1 MRINKTCLKINL
13 YSLKITVTIFN
24 YKKYNCSSIALFFFA
39 TAALCLM
46 STGGFGQITPPSIS
60 NLRNKK
66 IAVKFPFQK
75 LDSLT
80 IAPGTLS
87 IVNIDK
93 NLYTVD
99 EVNASIN
106 WKEKPSVDSI
116 EVSYRI
122 FPFKINAVARRFDYE
137 AVRYRFTKENPFT
150 VINNAKQNNPLLNF
164 GTLQTDGSFGRAIS
178 FGNNQDAVVNSTLN
192 LQLSGFIG
200 DSIEITAA
208 VTDNNI
214 PIQPDGN
221 TQDLIDFDRIF
232 FQAKKKNW
240 AVSLGDIDIR
250 ESKNYFL
257 NFYKRVQGISI
268 LTDNKIS
275 KNISNSLLVSGA
287 VTKGKFTKNIIVPL
301 EGNQGP
307 YRLRGANN
315 ELFFVVLANTERVFI
330 DGMRLQRGEDQD
342 YVINYNTA
350 ELTFTPKRLIT
361 KDVRIQIEF
370 EYSDRSF
377 LNSQLYLSD
386 EVKINKNL
394 NIYLGAFSN
403 TDAKNSSIDQL
414 LDVKQKQFLAD
425 AGDSTTTAFY
435 QSAVRDTFAVG
446 KILYRKTDSLVN
458 AVVYPSVYVLSSN
471 AADSLYSL
479 SFTFV
484 GTNKGNYKQL
494 QNATNGKAFQ
504 WVAPINNI
512 KQGDWEP
519 VTLLVTPKKLQVFT
533 AGAEYII
540 NPFTK
545 IKTEVAM
552 SNYDLNLFSAKDKK
566 DNTGLA
572 VKLQI
577 QNDNKKVKLLKRQA
591 ILQTTAGYEYVE
603 NRFKPIER
611 LRNIEFLR
619 DWSLPFDLAPANEQ
633 ITSLTAKLTDSN
645 SNNILYEVT
654 NYKRG
659 DGYNGFRQRF
669 QQQANKKGFKI
680 ATNISFTNFNGVL
693 QNATFFRPYVD
704 VNKIFTKFR
713 SFETGFKYTGE
724 RNKLSDKIPD
734 SLNFTSFAFNVYE
747 FYARTNQTKLNKWGV
762 SFMLRKD
769 FLPRKRSLLSA
780 DESDNYSIFSELFG
794 NENHKFKFTGT
805 YRKLH
810 IIDSTVSKQKADQ
823 SILGRAEYF
832 VNEFKGFVNGNF
844 LYEIGSGQEQRREYS
859 YVEVP
864 AGQGLYTWIDYNGN
878 AVPELNEF
886 EEAIFQDQK
895 KYIRVYTPSNQYVK
909 ANYLQFNYSVDLDP
923 KTIMN
928 PLKNK
933 GWRRLLLRSTTSSAL
948 QIAKRNI
955 SNKDFLFNPF
965 SKNIVDT
972 TLLTLNSFLSNTYFY
987 NRTSAKFGLEF
998 THSKASSKSLLSFG
1012 FESRGTRTLNGR
1024 IRASVKKNLVSTIL
1038 VKQIKNTLSTQ
1049 ALKFDNRNYNVLQN
1063 AIEPSLTYVYKS
1075 NLRATLGYSY
1085 SKKENRIDSLEKAIN
1100 NAIITEVK
1108 YNILSGSSIN
1118 LKFTYNNIDFDA
1130 YKGAQNTTV
1139 GYLLLDGLQP
1149 GKNYLWN
1156 VEFTKRIAGNAEVS
1170 LQYEGR
1176 KPSTTA
1182 TIHTG
1187 RGSLR
1192 FLF

>member
-1 MRINKTCLKINL
+1 MAVLCF
-13 YSLKITVTIFN
+13 YSN
-24 YKKYNCSSIALFFFA
+24 QS
-39 TAALCLM
+39 
-46 STGGFGQITPPSIS
+46 FGQINPSTNS

-66 IAVKFPFQK
+66 IAVRFPFQK
-75 LDSLT
+75 IDSLT

-87 IVNIDK
+87 IANINK

-99 EVNASIN
+99 EVNGAIN
-106 WKEKPSVDSI
+106 WKEKPTVDSI
-116 EVSYRI
+116 EVFYRI

-137 AVRYRFTKENPFT
+137 AVKYRFTKENPFT
-150 VINNAKQNNPLLNF
+150 VVNNVKQNNPLLNF

-221 TQDLIDFDRIF
+221 TQDLRDFDRIF

-240 AVSLGDIDIR
+240 AVSLGDLDIR

-257 NFYKRVQGISI
+257 NFYKRVQGISV
-268 LTDNKIS
+268 LTDNKIT

-287 VTKGKFTKNIIVPL
+287 VTKGKFTRNVIVPL

-361 KDVRIQIEF
+361 KDVRLQVEF

-377 LNSQLYLSD
+377 LNSQLYLSN

-394 NIYLGAFSN
+394 NIYVGAFSN

-425 AGDSTTTAFY
+425 AGDSTRTAFY

-446 KILYRKTDSLVN
+446 KILYRRTDSLVN
-458 AVVYPSVYVLSSN
+458 AVVYPEVYILSAN
-471 AADSLYSL
+471 AVDDLYSL

-484 GTNKGNYKQL
+484 GENKGNYIQL
-494 QNATNGKAFQ
+494 QNATNGRVFQ
-504 WVAPINNI
+504 WVVPVNNI

-533 AGAEYII
+533 AGVEYNI
-540 NPFTK
+540 NPSTK
-545 IKTEVAM
+545 LKTEVAM
-552 SNYDLNLFSAKDKK
+552 SNYDVNLFSAKDKK

-572 VKLQI
+572 VRLQL
-577 QNDNKKVKLLKRQA
+577 QNDSRKVKLLKREA
-591 ILQTTAGYEYVE
+591 VLQTIAGYEYVD

-619 DWSLPFDLAPANEQ
+619 DWSLPFDFAPANEQ
-633 ITSLTAKLTDSN
+633 ISSLSLKLTDSN
-645 SNNILYEVT
+645 SNNVLYEIT

-669 QQQANKKGFKI
+669 AQQLSRNGFKV
-680 ATNISFTNFNGVL
+680 ATNISFTNFNAVL
-693 QNATFFRPYVD
+693 QQGTFFRPYLD
-704 VNKIFTKFR
+704 VNKVFKNLR
-713 SFETGFKYTGE
+713 SLETGFKYTGE
-724 RNKLSDKIPD
+724 RNRLQDKIAD

-747 FYARTNQTKLNKWGV
+747 FFIRTNQTKLNKWGV
-762 SFMLRKD
+762 SFMQRKD
-769 FLPRKRSLLSA
+769 FLPRKRSLLAA
-780 DESDNYSIFSELFG
+780 DVSDNYSVFSELFG

-810 IIDSTVSKQKADQ
+810 ILDSTVSSQKEDK

-844 LYEIGSGQEQRREYS
+844 LYEVGSGQEQRREYS

-878 AVPELNEF
+878 GVPELNEF

-895 KYIRVYTPSNQYVK
+895 KYIRVYTPGNQYVK
-909 ANYLQFNYSVDLDP
+909 ANYLQFNYSIDLDP
-923 KTIMN
+923 KMIMN
-928 PLKNK
+928 ALKNK
-933 GWRRLLLRSTTSSAL
+933 GWRKLLLRSTTSSAL
-948 QIAKRNI
+948 QIAKKNI

-965 SKNIVDT
+965 SKNLVDS

-998 THSKASSKSLLSFG
+998 THSKASSKNLLSFG
-1012 FESRGTRTLNGR
+1012 VESRGTRTLNGR
-1024 IRASVKKNLVSTIL
+1024 IRASVKKNLVSSIL
-1038 VKQIKNTLSTQ
+1038 IKQVKNTLATQ

-1063 AIEPSLTYVYKS
+1063 AVEPSITYVYKS
-1075 NLRATLGYSY
+1075 NLRAILSYSY
-1085 SKKENRIDSLEKAIN
+1085 ANKQNRIDSMEKAIN
-1100 NAIITEVK
+1100 NAITTEVK

-1118 LKFTYNNIDFDA
+1118 LKFTYNNITFDA

-1156 VEFTKRIAGNAEVS
+1156 LEFTKRIAGNAELS

-1176 KPSTTA
+1176 KPSITP

>member
-1 MRINKTCLKINL
+1 MCFIGNI
-13 YSLKITVTIFN
+13 S
-24 YKKYNCSSIALFFFA
+24 
-39 TAALCLM
+39 
-46 STGGFGQITPPSIS
+46 FGQITPSPVS

-66 IAVKFPFQK
+66 VAVKYPFQK
-75 LDSLT
+75 LDSLS

-87 IVNIDK
+87 IINVDK
-93 NLYTVD
+93 NLYNVD
-99 EVNASIN
+99 EVNGAIN
-106 WKEKPSVDSI
+106 WKEKPTFDSI
-116 EVSYRI
+116 EVTYRI

-137 AVRYRFTKENPFT
+137 LVRNRFTKENPFT
-150 VINNAKQNNPLLNF
+150 VINSSKQNNPLLNF

-178 FGNNQDAVVNSTLN
+178 FGNNQDAVVASTLN

-221 TQDLIDFDRIF
+221 TQDLRDFDRIF

-257 NFYKRVQGISI
+257 NFYKRVQGISF
-268 LTDNKIS
+268 LTENKIT
-275 KNISNSLLVSGA
+275 KNIYNSLLVSGA
-287 VTKGKFTKNIIVPL
+287 VTKGKFTKNIIQPL

-350 ELTFTPKRLIT
+350 EITFTPKRLIT
-361 KDVRIQIEF
+361 KDVRIQVEF
-370 EYSDRSF
+370 EYADRSF

-403 TDAKNSSIDQL
+403 SDAKNSSIDQL

-458 AVVYPSVYVLSSN
+458 AVLFRSVYVLSTK
-471 AADSLYSL
+471 ATDSLYSL

-484 GTNKGNYKQL
+484 GANKGNYIQL

-504 WVAPINNI
+504 WLAPVNNI

-533 AGAEYII
+533 AGAEYLIT
-540 NPFTK
+540 PFTK
-545 IKTEVAM
+545 LKAEVAM
-552 SNYDLNLFSAKDKK
+552 SNYDVNLFSSKDKK

-572 VKLQI
+572 VKLQL
-577 QNDNKKVKLLKRQA
+577 QNDNRKIKIFKKEAV
-591 ILQTTAGYEYVE
+591 LQTIAGYEYVD

-619 DWSLPFDLAPANEQ
+619 DWSLPFDFTPANEQ
-633 ITSLTAKLTDSN
+633 ITNLSAKLTDKNTN
-645 SNNILYEVT
+645 SVLYEIT

-669 QQQANKKGFKI
+669 QQQASKNGFKV
-680 ATNISFTNFNGVL
+680 ASNISFTNFNAVL
-693 QNATFFRPYVD
+693 QKGTFFRPFVD
-704 VNKIFTKFR
+704 VNKVFKNFR

-724 RNKLSDKIPD
+724 HNKLYDKIPD
-734 SLNFTSFAFNVYE
+734 SLNFTSFGFDVYE

-762 SFMLRKD
+762 AFMLRKD
-769 FLPRKRSLLSA
+769 FLPVKQSLLAA
-780 DESDNYSIFSELFG
+780 DKSDNYSIFSELFG
-794 NENHKFKFTGT
+794 NDNHKFKFTGT

-810 IIDSTVSKQKADQ
+810 IIDNTVSKQKEDK

-844 LYEIGSGQEQRREYS
+844 LYEAGSGQEQRREYS

-864 AGQGLYTWIDYNGN
+864 AGQGLYTWIDYNSNG
-878 AVPELNEF
+878 VPELNEF

-895 KYIRVYTPSNQYVK
+895 KYIRIYTPGNQYVK
-909 ANYLQFNYSVDLDP
+909 ANYLQFNYSIDLDP

-933 GWRRLLLRSTTSSAL
+933 GWRKILLRSTTSSAL
-948 QIAKRNI
+948 QIAKKKI

-965 SKNIVDT
+965 SKNIVDS

-998 THSKASSKSLLSFG
+998 THSNASSKALLSYG
-1012 FESRGTRTLNGR
+1012 VESRETRVLNSRVRVGLR
-1024 IRASVKKNLVSTIL
+1024 KNLVSTIL
-1038 VKQIKNTLSTQ
+1038 FKQVKNILSTQ

-1063 AIEPSLTYVYKS
+1063 AVEPSLTYVYKS
-1075 NLRATLGYSY
+1075 NLRATFGYSY
-1085 SKKENRIDSLEKAIN
+1085 AKKQNRIDSLEKAIN
-1100 NAIITEVK
+1100 NAIITELK

-1118 LKFTYNNIDFDA
+1118 LKFTYNNIIFDA

-1156 VEFTKRIAGNAEVS
+1156 AEFTKRIGGNIE
-1170 LQYEGR
+1170 LGIQYEGR
-1176 KPSTTA
+1176 KPGVAA

-1187 RGSLR
+1187 RASLR
-1192 FLF
+1192 ALF

>member
-1 MRINKTCLKINL
+1 MLC
-13 YSLKITVTIFN
+13 FF
-24 YKKYNCSSIALFFFA
+24 CSN
-39 TAALCLM
+39 TA
-46 STGGFGQITPPSIS
+46 FGQTIPSIQS

-66 IAVKFPFQK
+66 VAVKFPFQK
-75 LDSLT
+75 LDSLS

-87 IVNIDK
+87 VFNVDR

-99 EVNASIN
+99 EIN
-106 WKEKPSVDSI
+106 GAIIWKEKPSFDSI
-116 EVSYRI
+116 NVSYRI
-122 FPFKINAVARRFDYE
+122 FPFKINAVARRYDYE
-137 AVRYRFTKENPFT
+137 VVRNRFTKENPFT
-150 VINNAKQNNPLLNF
+150 VINSAKQNNPLLNF

-192 LQLSGFIG
+192 LQLNGFIG

-221 TQDLIDFDRIF
+221 TQDLRDFDRIF

-257 NFYKRVQGISI
+257 NFYKRVQGISF
-268 LTDNKIS
+268 LTENKIT
-275 KNISNSLLVSGA
+275 KNIYNSLLVSGA
-287 VTKGKFTKNIIVPL
+287 VTKGKFTKNIITPL

-350 ELTFTPKRLIT
+350 ELSFTPKRLIT
-361 KDVRIQIEF
+361 KDVRIQVEF

-403 TDAKNSSIDQL
+403 SDAKNSSIDQL
-414 LDVKQKQFLAD
+414 LDVKQKQFLAN
-425 AGDSTTTAFY
+425 AGDSISNAFY
-435 QSAVRDTFAVG
+435 QSAVRDTFAPG
-446 KILYRKTDSLVN
+446 KIVYRKTDSLVN
-458 AVVYPSVYVLSSN
+458 AVLYSSIYVLSTN

-479 SFTFV
+479 SFTYL
-484 GTNKGNYKQL
+484 GINKGNYIQL
-494 QNATNGKAFQ
+494 QNATNGKAFK

-512 KQGDWEP
+512 RQGDWEP

-545 IKTEVAM
+545 VKTEVAM
-552 SNYDLNLFSAKDKK
+552 SNYDINLFSAKDKK

-572 VKLQI
+572 LKLQV
-577 QNDNKKVKLLKRQA
+577 QNDNRKIKVLKRDA
-591 ILQTTAGYEYVE
+591 VLQTIVGYEYVN

-633 ITSLTAKLTDSN
+633 IASLSVKLTDKN
-645 SNNILYEVT
+645 TNNILYEIT

-669 QQQANKKGFKI
+669 AQQAIKNGFKVV
-680 ATNISFTNFNGVL
+680 TNISFTNFNAAL
-693 QNATFFRPYVD
+693 QQGTFFRPIVD
-704 VNKIFTKFR
+704 VNKTFKKLR
-713 SFETGFKYTGE
+713 SFETGIKYTGE
-724 RNKLSDKIPD
+724 RNKLQNKIPD
-734 SLNFTSFAFNVYE
+734 TLNFSSFAFNVYE

-769 FLPRKRSLLSA
+769 FLPRKQSLLAA
-780 DESDNYSIFSELFG
+780 DKSENYSIFSELFG
-794 NENHKFKFTGT
+794 NEKHKFKFTGT

-810 IIDSTVSKQKADQ
+810 IIDSSVSRQKEDK
-823 SILGRAEYF
+823 SILGRTEYF

-844 LYEIGSGQEQRREYS
+844 LYEVGSGQEQRREYS
-859 YVEVP
+859 YVAVP

-878 AVPELNEF
+878 GIPELNEF

-895 KYIRVYTPSNQYVK
+895 KYIRIYTPGNQYVK
-909 ANYLQFNYSVDLDP
+909 ANYLQFNYSIDLDP
-923 KTIMN
+923 KAIMN
-928 PLKNK
+928 PLKNS
-933 GWRRLLLRSTTSSAL
+933 GWRKILLRSTSSSAL
-948 QIAKRNI
+948 QIAKKNI
-955 SNKDFLFNPF
+955 SNKNFLFNPF
-965 SKNIVDT
+965 SKNIIDS

-998 THSKASSKSLLSFG
+998 THSKASSKALLSYG
-1012 FESRGTRTLNGR
+1012 FESRGIRTVNGR
-1024 IRASVKKNLVSTIL
+1024 VRASVRKNLVSTVLI
-1038 VKQIKNTLSTQ
+1038 KQVKNTLTTQ
-1049 ALKFDNRNYNVLQN
+1049 ALKFDNRNYDVLQN
-1063 AIEPSLTYVYKS
+1063 AVEPSITYVYKS

-1085 SKKENRIDSLEKAIN
+1085 AKKQNRIDSLEKAIN
-1100 NAIITEVK
+1100 NAIITELK

-1118 LKFTYNNIDFDA
+1118 LKFTYNNISFDA

-1156 VEFTKRIAGNAEVS
+1156 AEFTKRIGGNAELS

-1176 KPSTTA
+1176 KPSINP